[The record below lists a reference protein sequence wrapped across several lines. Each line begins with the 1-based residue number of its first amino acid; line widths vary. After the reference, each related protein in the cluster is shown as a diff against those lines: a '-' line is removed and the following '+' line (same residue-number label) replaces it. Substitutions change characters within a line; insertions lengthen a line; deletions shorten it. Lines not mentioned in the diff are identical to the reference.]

1 MVLSAGSAC
10 PLLAEIIGNLR
21 FFAVEL
27 ARILAIAAALG
38 SRQQA
43 RARFPWF
50 EKRKGCQ
57 RFAAQAARTTTD
69 ACAGRPCIE

>member
-1 MVLSAGSAC
+1 MVLSADYARPS
-10 PLLAEIIGNLR
+10 PAEIIGNLR

-38 SRQQA
+38 SR
-43 RARFPWF
+43 RLPGARFTRL

-57 RFAAQAARTTTD
+57 RFAAQAARTTTN
-69 ACAGRPCIE
+69 ACAGRPSIE